1 MSLRPSLSRV
11 LEHRRD
17 VVNDF
22 DDFDDDDDDA
32 TQEDEE
38 ENVEKREEGR
48 VDIIA
53 FVVNNVLLCK
63 EKVKKKHKTRK
74 RECQRIASIYYVV
87 LLLLVTPLKEVVNF
101 LHSSSINCS
110 KAALS
115 MGTVI
120 KSSPPS
126 ETFLILINS

>member
-1 MSLRPSLSRV
+1 LCATTNVAARPSLSRV
-11 LEHRRD
+11 LEHRRG

-22 DDFDDDDDDA
+22 DDFDDDA

-63 EKVKKKHKTRK
+63 EKV
-74 RECQRIASIYYVV
+74 
-87 LLLLVTPLKEVVNF
+87 
-101 LHSSSINCS
+101 
-110 KAALS
+110 
-115 MGTVI
+115 
-120 KSSPPS
+120 
-126 ETFLILINS
+126 

>member
-1 MSLRPSLSRV
+1 MCATTNVAARPSLSRV

-22 DDFDDDDDDA
+22 DDDDDDDA

-53 FVVNNVLLCK
+53 FVVNVLLCK
-63 EKVKKKHKTRK
+63 EKV
-74 RECQRIASIYYVV
+74 
-87 LLLLVTPLKEVVNF
+87 
-101 LHSSSINCS
+101 
-110 KAALS
+110 
-115 MGTVI
+115 
-120 KSSPPS
+120 
-126 ETFLILINS
+126 

>member
-1 MSLRPSLSRV
+1 MCATTNVAARPSLSRV

-22 DDFDDDDDDA
+22 DDDDDDNDA

-63 EKVKKKHKTRK
+63 EKV
-74 RECQRIASIYYVV
+74 
-87 LLLLVTPLKEVVNF
+87 
-101 LHSSSINCS
+101 
-110 KAALS
+110 
-115 MGTVI
+115 
-120 KSSPPS
+120 
-126 ETFLILINS
+126 